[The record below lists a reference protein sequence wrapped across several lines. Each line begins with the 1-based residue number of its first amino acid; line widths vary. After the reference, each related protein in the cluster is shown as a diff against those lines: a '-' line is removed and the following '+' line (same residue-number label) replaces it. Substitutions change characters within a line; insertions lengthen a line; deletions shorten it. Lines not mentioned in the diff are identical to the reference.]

1 MSGLAHRED
10 KSAVLKI
17 ALFAAVLLV
26 TGCAASR
33 PTAPNDPQSKY
44 DRDLS
49 ECEREAAL
57 SSAGSKAQA
66 LDNCMR
72 ARQHAP
78 KR

>member
-1 MSGLAHRED
+1 MRRPGHSED
-10 KSAVLKI
+10 NSAMLKI
-17 ALFAAVLLV
+17 ALFGSLVLLA
-26 TGCAASR
+26 GCASSHS
-33 PTAPNDPQSKY
+33 TAPNDPQSKY

-66 LDNCMR
+66 LDSCMR

>member
-1 MSGLAHRED
+1 MRI
-10 KSAVLKI
+10 V
-17 ALFAAVLLV
+17 LFAAAMLLA
-26 TGCAASR
+26 GCAASR
-33 PTAPNDPQSKY
+33 PSGPNDTRSAY

-66 LDNCMR
+66 LDSCMR

-78 KR
+78 NR

>member
-1 MSGLAHRED
+1 MRILF
-10 KSAVLKI
+10 
-17 ALFAAVLLV
+17 FAALIIL